1 MPSASVSTATA
12 VNPGVL
18 TKSAH
23 AVTDVLDGV
32 VDPARAAHVATGFL
46 DLIETAEFQPRQ
58 SARLAVSVSLLSI
71 FRDQPLEVIAQ
82 LGVQLIVKTIAADQT
97 TPPGHDASPFAAF
110 RIAATAPVKRS
121 QLAVSDSRWVRPFR
135 VSL

>member
-1 MPSASVSTATA
+1 MTH
-12 VNPGVL
+12 VL
-18 TKSAH
+18 H
-23 AVTDVLDGV
+23 GV
-32 VDPARAAHVATGFL
+32 VDPARAARVATGLL

-58 SARLAVSVSLLSI
+58 SARLAVGVTLLSM

-82 LGVQLIVKTIAADQT
+82 FGIQLIFKTIAADQT
-97 TPPGHDASPFAAF
+97 TPPGHDASPFAAL

-121 QLAVSDSRWVRPFR
+121 QLAASDSRCARPFR